1 MKMLMVVYSGPNPK
15 RVSSLLDGHHA
26 GGYTEFAGGHGV
38 GSTGRHEGTRA
49 WPGESR
55 LWVSI
60 VPEPTADD
68 LVNVLRREAQALPPG
83 ERLHAAVVPTE
94 SFF

>member
-15 RVSSLLDGHHA
+15 RISSLLDGHRA
-26 GGYTEFAGGHGV
+26 GGYTEFAGARGM
-38 GSTGRHEGTRA
+38 GSTGRVEGTRA

-60 VPEPTADD
+60 VPAPTADD
-68 LVNVLRREAQALPPG
+68 LVDVLRREAEALPAG
-83 ERLHAAVVPTE
+83 ERLHAAVVPAE